1 MRMVLCTF
9 VLLNYHIPFS
19 VLGTKFLVHCSDFHF
34 ALSLFQVF
42 RDQSGVPGYNH
53 VCALADNL
61 VTTKLP
67 FSAGDVIHLNT
78 LAGSLHPVDKE
89 LSLKKPARSLLTL
102 KHRGNKTPGVD
113 STKR

>member
-9 VLLNYHIPFS
+9 VSLNYPNPFS
-19 VLGTKFLVHCSDFHF
+19 VLGTKVLVHCSDVHC
-34 ALSLFQVF
+34 ALSLSQVF

-53 VCALADNL
+53 VCANNL

-67 FSAGDVIHLNT
+67 FSADDVIHLNT

-89 LSLKKPARSLLTL
+89 LTLKKSARCLLTV

>member
-1 MRMVLCTF
+1 MLCTL
-9 VLLNYHIPFS
+9 VLLNYPIPFS
-19 VLGTKFLVHCSDFHF
+19 SLGTKVLVHCSDVHC

-53 VCALADNL
+53 ACALANNL

-67 FSAGDVIHLNT
+67 FSADDVIQLNT

-89 LSLKKPARSLLTL
+89 LTLKKSARCLLTV